1 MAQMELQL
9 PELTVE
15 DFQRAWTRFELVSAA
30 KEWNAEKQLTIL
42 PTLLRGKLIDF
53 YTEFDGD
60 TKSSLSTLK
69 KALQEK
75 AGLLDNPL
83 VASKS
88 FNQRDQLSTE
98 EVSEYAG
105 VLKRLFK
112 QAYPAEGMDSTVLLQ
127 RFLTGVRPSIARQML
142 LLGKKPANLA
152 EAIKD
157 ATAVEF
163 ALRFDQDKAEQL
175 ASAESVNVLRSG
187 NNNKPIPKPVA
198 QHDDVAKLQKNGG
211 DFNKTNGITTSNSP
225 ETTAYSSVEKS
236 TRTS

>member
-1 MAQMELQL
+1 MAQMELQ
-9 PELTVE
+9 LTVE

-53 YTEFDGD
+53 YTEFDDG

-112 QAYPAEGMDSTVLLQ
+112 QAYPAEGMDSTA
-127 RFLTGVRPSIARQML
+127 GIAAKISHRSTTL
-142 LLGKKPANLA
+142 HRSADAVIGKKSL
-152 EAIKD
+152 
-157 ATAVEF
+157 
-163 ALRFDQDKAEQL
+163 L
-175 ASAESVNVLRSG
+175 
-187 NNNKPIPKPVA
+187 
-198 QHDDVAKLQKNGG
+198 
-211 DFNKTNGITTSNSP
+211 TSQRQSR
-225 ETTAYSSVEKS
+225 
-236 TRTS
+236 TRQP